1 VRNLL
6 LFGSLLLMTQP
17 AFAGACLPGTLSDYV
32 LLGPT
37 GCTLNQV
44 QFTDFFL
51 GEIIA
56 GATEIDPGL
65 AQITP
70 GGPAY
75 APTLLLTLNT
85 TANAG
90 EVLQSS
96 FHFTAFS
103 NSLLGAFIN
112 LGSPL
117 VTGDGAVTGILD
129 VCAGGHFLGVEPI
142 GCDGLPG
149 TAIAFAIDGDSQL
162 SSRLD
167 FPPFSSFFDI
177 FVDITIDGGTAGFAS
192 LDSAGVGVVTPE
204 PSTLLLLTLPF
215 AGLGYI
221 KLRRWRRH

>member
-1 VRNLL
+1 MRNLL
-6 LFGSLLLMTQP
+6 LFGGLLLIAHP
-17 AFAGACLPGTLSDYV
+17 AFAGPCLPGTLSDYISQ
-32 LLGPT
+32 GS
-37 GCTLNQV
+37 CTLNQV
-44 QFTDFFL
+44 EFTDFFL
-51 GEIIA
+51 AELLR

-103 NSLLGAFIN
+103 NSLLGAFIS

-117 VTGDGAVTGILD
+117 VAGDGAVTGILD
-129 VCAGGHFLGVEPI
+129 VCADGFFLGVEPV
-142 GCDGLPG
+142 GCNGSAL
-149 TAIAFAIDGDSQL
+149 TAVVFSIDGDSQL

-167 FPPFSSFFDI
+167 FPASSFFDI
-177 FVDITIDGGTAGFAS
+177 FVDITIDGGTAGSAS